1 MATTACVT
9 ASYLRAWVLTIAKN
23 VAVDVVR
30 RARPTSELPET
41 RAEDRLPSYAQI
53 EHLAD
58 ELPEKERAAVVLRY
72 GYDLSLLGHR
82 HRTRLQRGGCPPGR
96 FLRCAAPAKEA
107 AMIAV
112 PKALDRRFREAATDA
127 GLVDVSFD
135 VADTQIGPLL
145 LAVTERGLCRISFD
159 PEPDRETE
167 TLARTFG
174 VRVLRAPRELD
185 SVRRELDEYFEG
197 RRRDFDLPLDLRG
210 REGFSRD
217 ILERLARCRTAR
229 SRPTSH
235 WPSRP
240 ATPARPARSA
250 RS

>member
-1 MATTACVT
+1 MT
-9 ASYLRAWVLTIAKN
+9 
-23 VAVDVVR
+23 
-30 RARPTSELPET
+30 
-41 RAEDRLPSYAQI
+41 
-53 EHLAD
+53 
-58 ELPEKERAAVVLRY
+58 
-72 GYDLSLLGHR
+72 
-82 HRTRLQRGGCPPGR
+82 
-96 FLRCAAPAKEA
+96 
-107 AMIAV
+107 AV
-112 PKALDRRFREAATDA
+112 PKALDRRFREAATEA

-185 SVRRELDEYFEG
+185 LVRRELDEYFEG

-217 ILERLARCRTAR
+217 ILERLANVPYGEVTTYKSLAVEAGNPRAAR
-229 SRPTSH
+229 AVGTIMNRNPIPIVLPCHRVVGSNGSLVGYGGGLERK
-235 WPSRP
+235 RLLLDLE
-240 ATPARPARSA
+240 AGTPRLDIG
-250 RS
+250 

>member
-1 MATTACVT
+1 MT
-9 ASYLRAWVLTIAKN
+9 
-23 VAVDVVR
+23 
-30 RARPTSELPET
+30 
-41 RAEDRLPSYAQI
+41 
-53 EHLAD
+53 
-58 ELPEKERAAVVLRY
+58 
-72 GYDLSLLGHR
+72 
-82 HRTRLQRGGCPPGR
+82 
-96 FLRCAAPAKEA
+96 
-107 AMIAV
+107 AV
-112 PKALDRRFREAATDA
+112 PKALDRRFREAATEA

-185 SVRRELDEYFEG
+185 PVRRELDEYFEG

-217 ILERLARCRTAR
+217 ILERLANVPYGEVTTYKSLAVEAGNPRAAR
-229 SRPTSH
+229 AVGTIMNRNPIPIVLPCHRVVGSNGSLVGYGGGLERK
-235 WPSRP
+235 RQLLDLE
-240 ATPARPARSA
+240 AGTPKLDIHIS
-250 RS
+250 